1 MISRLLN
8 KPKKQHKKDSHQIDL
23 KELDE
28 SLNLLST
35 TAMEVSEA
43 AVSAASVLQ
52 EELHASESRF
62 HSTIDAINDLVIVKD
77 GEGKWKTLNHWG
89 QCLYNWHHGEYY
101 DKTDEQL
108 KALYP
113 RLRESLTKCQVT
125 DNQAWISKKTCR
137 TEEFIPQSNFT
148 YTFDILKTP
157 VFNADGS
164 RKELIIIGRDVTAV
178 REKQKRTK
186 ACFNA
191 LNSASDII
199 FIVDKHRRMFFCNDR
214 FVDIFD
220 FGHYDNVVGKDMIMC
235 VPYINSY
242 DKMWETLE
250 SNKSWSDVYNN
261 KFKLT
266 IIPMMNGEPHPIY
279 YICTMKPLF

>member
-1 MISRLLN
+1 MISRLL
-8 KPKKQHKKDSHQIDL
+8 KKSKQDSTKDSHQADTA
-23 KELDE
+23 KLDE

-35 TAMEVSEA
+35 TAMEVSQA
-43 AVSAASVLQ
+43 AINAASVLQ
-52 EELHASESRF
+52 EELHASQSRF
-62 HSTIDAINDLVIVKD
+62 FSTIDLINDLVIIKD
-77 GEGKWKTLNHWG
+77 DKGRWKTLNHWG
-89 QCLYNWHHGEYY
+89 QCLYNWHHGEYH
-101 DKTDEQL
+101 DRTDEEL
-108 KALYP
+108 KVLYP
-113 RLRESLTKCQVT
+113 HYAKSLTQCQST
-125 DNQAWISKKTCR
+125 DKQAWDTKLTHR
-137 TEEFIPQSNFT
+137 TEEYIPHGKTT

-157 VFNADGS
+157 VFHSDGS
-164 RKELIIIGRDVTAV
+164 RKELIIVGRDITLI

-199 FIVDKHRRMFFCNDR
+199 FIVDKHKKIFFCNDR

-235 VPYINSY
+235 IPYIRSY
-242 DKMWETLE
+242 DEMWNTIEG
-250 SNKSWSDVYNN
+250 NKSWTDTYND

-279 YICTMKPLF
+279 YICTLKPLV